1 MRGELFFLRFLLTLA
16 LSLIAGLYVLMVPG
30 DALWPLVEAGWA
42 VASAANLVGYVVSEV
57 REARRR

>member
-16 LSLIAGLYVLMVPG
+16 LSLIAGLYVLMVP
-30 DALWPLVEAGWA
+30 DAALWPLVEGGWA
-42 VASAANLVGYVVSEV
+42 VASVANLVGYVVSEV

>member
-1 MRGELFFLRFLLTLA
+1 MRGELFFVRFLLTLA

-30 DALWPLVEAGWA
+30 DAFWLLIKDGWA
-42 VASAANLVGYVVSEV
+42 VASVANLVGYVVSEI

>member
-42 VASAANLVGYVVSEV
+42 VASVANLVGYVVSEV